1 NSRWVFVQVLLVR
14 LSVAPMAA
22 VWICG
27 CHHQTARLAD
37 SANSIEWILRLVSE
51 IGLPLVFGR
60 WFHHLFYSLTNSF
73 SCVTSP
79 MTNSS
84 RNIPS
89 SVANCSTGFFNLG
102 TSR

>member
-27 CHHQTARLAD
+27 YHRPTARLAD
-37 SANSIEWILRLVSE
+37 SATSIEWILRLVSE

-79 MTNSS
+79 MTNSA
-84 RNIPS
+84 RKIPI
-89 SVANCSTGFFNLG
+89 VLDNVSTGFLNLG
-102 TSR
+102 TS